1 MPVQEGAGDRR
12 ISRVGDLGVDV
23 RGAVGELGERGS
35 APSDGDDGS
44 ADLGKGGRDPAAEAS
59 GCADDDRVRSEK
71 LVGVM
76 VVSPWSW

>member
-59 GCADDDRVRSEK
+59 GCADDDR
-71 LVGVM
+71 G
-76 VVSPWSW
+76 PF